1 MYTLVVNENNE
12 IITTIKERIMQRS
25 KLVDT
30 LHFLVDP
37 MYKGHDMSTFT
48 VKLDYLLP
56 ISREAVSEVL
66 VLSEELYK
74 DKLEYRL
81 PIDTSMTKEA
91 GKIELNLTFVKPEMD
106 SEGNVIQR
114 VRKAGPASITI
125 VPLSAWTNVVPDS
138 ALNAIDQRLIM
149 AEAMINA
156 ANDFNQY
163 LYDNKADN
171 IVLNKETNTVQL
183 TSNGQPIGNA
193 IEYST
198 CGIKSFDVDENDN
211 ITITLMNGHVI
222 DLGQIIGASSAT
234 FIPHIDEKKI
244 LTWTNDKELPN
255 PDPVDLNPFD
265 EWSNLGDDG
274 EVSSQ
279 YVWEFI

>member
-30 LHFLVDP
+30 LHILVDP
-37 MYKGHDMSTFT
+37 MYKGLDMSTFT

-56 ISREAVSEVL
+56 ISRESVSENL
-66 VLSEELYK
+66 VLSDELYK
-74 DKLEYRL
+74 DRLEYKL
-81 PIDTSMTKEA
+81 PIDTNLTKEA
-91 GKIELNLTFVKPEMD
+91 GKIELNLTFVKLDMD
-106 SEGNVIQR
+106 ADGNVVQR

-163 LYDNKADN
+163 LYDNKVDN
-171 IVLNKETNTVQL
+171 IVYDNKEETLQL
-183 TSNGQPIGNA
+183 HANGVGV
-193 IEYST
+193 
-198 CGIKSFDVDENDN
+198 GD
-211 ITITLMNGHVI
+211 
-222 DLGQIIGASSAT
+222 
-234 FIPHIDEKKI
+234 KI
-244 LTWTNDKELPN
+244 SVRDMVEDGVPV
-255 PDPVDLNPFD
+255 VDLN
-265 EWSNLGDDG
+265 SASGDVVLPDDTDDD
-274 EVSSQ
+274 V
-279 YVWEFI
+279 VEF